1 MTLETASAQYNI
13 YMAYYPPSKNESRG
27 WMWSI
32 ECEYQCFDGKIRYST
47 VSECEKGL
55 KEYLKTFMGP
65 SK

>member
-13 YMAYYPPSKNESRG
+13 YMTYYPPSKNESGG

-32 ECEYQCFDGKIRYST
+32 ECGYQCFDGKIRYST

>member
-13 YMAYYPPSKNESRG
+13 YMAYYPPSKNESGG

-32 ECEYQCFDGKIRYST
+32 ECGYRCFDGKIRYST